1 MNETLYLGEDGVDR
15 PAAEHRKHLLEQLKV
30 FGDPESAMYDED
42 IARRIRHRIDAFDRH
57 TGAT

>member
-15 PAAEHRKHLLEQLKV
+15 PAAEHRKHLLE
-30 FGDPESAMYDED
+30 
-42 IARRIRHRIDAFDRH
+42 RIRHRIDAFDRH